1 MKQAFLEMRTAGT
14 VDSRFLLKEGKT
26 YVNIREFYLDKNMM
40 DMKPDKKGISLNT
53 LQYQQLKSVMEKHVT
68 AVQFTQHAK
77 GGKLDDNEEIETTHP
92 AAIRSY
98 LPPTVAKEQ

>member
-1 MKQAFLEMRTAGT
+1 M
-14 VDSRFLLKEGKT
+14 LKEGKT

-68 AVQFTQHAK
+68 AVQFTQHASTGLPE
-77 GGKLDDNEEIETTHP
+77 GGKLDDNEEVETTHP
-92 AAIRSY
+92 AAIGSY